1 MGQRR
6 SIKVKAEV
14 AQTEKPNTR
23 PNRKHSKKGDP
34 VDVLVFLIP
43 CLQFVQ
49 VKVIGMLN
57 GSDVIIL
64 AVFFYLAYR
73 KKIRIATPAGKW
85 FVVLCSLWLV
95 SQCVTDI
102 VRHTAF
108 VDYSRGWSMIGFT
121 LIGFVVFYMLMYG
134 QPRRLVLYGW
144 GLVTGTV
151 LTFFISPNRFAAAS
165 PWKFGLSFPV
175 NLAVFLF
182 VSSEKCRGHWRITL
196 SAILGVF
203 NLFMGSRSQGG
214 VCLVAAFY
222 LLVTLFLRG
231 KGTESRKL
239 KTGSIATLAASI
251 ILGVAGIAWAYQYSA
266 TAGILGED
274 AREKY
279 LQQSKGD
286 YGILIGGRPDLLGAI
301 PAIYD
306 SPILGHGSWVK
317 GWIYILAE
325 QQALALMGYDAFVLT
340 QDDVEEG
347 LMPAHSYL
355 LQAWVWAGVV
365 GALFWAWVFV
375 FTARTLMR
383 VYPPTVALLPVA
395 SFMAFSLLWDIL
407 FSPYGATERVVFP
420 YYFVTL
426 MACRDMSPLKATR
439 AAAGIA
445 KRKINAALT
454 PRPQH

>member
-1 MGQRR
+1 
-6 SIKVKAEV
+6 VKAEV
-14 AQTEKPNTR
+14 TQTEKANTR
-23 PNRKHSKKGDP
+23 PNRKPSKKGDP

-49 VKVIGMLN
+49 VKVIGILN
-57 GSDVIIL
+57 GADVMIL
-64 AVFFYLAYR
+64 AVFLYFAYR
-73 KKIRIATPAGKW
+73 GKIRIATPAGKG
-85 FVVLCSLWLV
+85 FVVLCSLWLA

-108 VDYSRGWSMIGFT
+108 EDYSRGWSAIGFT
-121 LIGFVVFYMLMYG
+121 LMGFVVLYMLLYG

-151 LTFFISPNRFAAAS
+151 LTYFISPNRFAAES
-165 PWKFGLSFPV
+165 PWKFGLAFPV

-182 VSSEKCRGHWRITL
+182 VSSEKCRGYWRITL
-196 SAILGVF
+196 SAILGVIDI
-203 NLFMGSRSQGG
+203 FMGTRSLGG

-222 LLVTLFLRG
+222 FLVTLFLRG
-231 KGTESRKL
+231 KGAESRKL
-239 KTGSIATLAASI
+239 KTGSIVALAASI
-251 ILGVAGIAWAYQYSA
+251 LLGVAGIAWAYQYSA

-279 LQQSKGD
+279 EQQSKGD

-317 GWIYILAE
+317 GWIYLLAE
-325 QQALALMGYDAFVLT
+325 QQALTLMGYDAFALT
-340 QDDVEEG
+340 HEAVENG

-355 LQAWVWAGVV
+355 LQAWIWAGVL

-375 FTARTLMR
+375 LTARILMR
-383 VYPPTVALLPVA
+383 VYPPTAALLPLA

-426 MACRDMSPLKATR
+426 MTCWGMAPLKATR
-439 AAAGIA
+439 AATGMA
-445 KRKINAALT
+445 KRKSM
-454 PRPQH
+454 PR

>member
-1 MGQRR
+1 M
-6 SIKVKAEV
+6 S
-14 AQTEKPNTR
+14 
-23 PNRKHSKKGDP
+23 DP
-34 VDVLVFLIP
+34 VDIVVFLIP

-49 VKVIGMLN
+49 VKVIGILN
-57 GSDVIIL
+57 GSDVMLL
-64 AVFFYLAYR
+64 AVFFYLAFR
-73 KKIRIATPAGKW
+73 GKIRISTPAGKG
-85 FVVLCSLWLV
+85 FLVLCSLWLV

-121 LIGFVVFYMLMYG
+121 LIGFIVLYTLLYG

-151 LTFFISPNRFAAAS
+151 LTFFISPSVFAEAS

-175 NLAVFLF
+175 NLTVFLF
-182 VSSEKCRGHWRITL
+182 ISSEKCRGHWRILL
-196 SAILGVF
+196 SAFLGIINIF
-203 NLFMGSRSQGG
+203 LGSRSQGG
-214 VCLVAAFY
+214 VCLAAAFY
-222 LLVTLFLRG
+222 LLATHLLRG
-231 KGTESRKL
+231 KGSESRKL
-239 KTGSIATLAASI
+239 RTGSIVALAASI
-251 ILGVAGIAWAYQYSA
+251 ILGVAGIAWAYRYSA

-279 LQQSKGD
+279 EQQAKGD
-286 YGILIGGRPDLLGAI
+286 YGVLIGGRPDLLGAI

-317 GWIYILAE
+317 GWTYILAE
-325 QQALALMGYDAFVLT
+325 QQALILMGYDAFELT
-340 QDDVEEG
+340 HEDIEG
-347 LMPAHSYL
+347 GFIPAHSYL

-383 VYPPTVALLPVA
+383 VYPTTVALLPVA

-426 MACRDMSPLKATR
+426 MVCWGMAPLKATR
-439 AAAGIA
+439 AATGNA
-445 KRKINAALT
+445 KRKIHAALT